1 MSDGDDP
8 LAAAG
13 ARVAAKHRLANNP
26 DVLSR
31 LAMNATAMAELEADR
46 VALLVEGGA
55 TGVALSAIAEACG
68 TDEPTVVR
76 WLRKLDG

>member
-1 MSDGDDP
+1 MTVRDDP

-13 ARVAAKHRLANNP
+13 ARLAATRTNP

-46 VALLVEGGA
+46 LALLVEA
-55 TGVALSAIAEACG
+55 AADGVALSAIADACA
-68 TDEPTVVR
+68 TDQPTVVR